1 MESRF
6 RVRCPTL
13 FGALA
18 VISALA
24 SCGFHPNS
32 WTDHVGD
39 RPWDE
44 VVKDAVSVEIGMAA
58 QGEMDHVGDRDF
70 FRFEA
75 TEGEYYEL
83 DITLGTLQD
92 YVLRVFNAVG
102 THLASYHSSAVSRLF
117 WAPST
122 GPYYVPGPYYVK
134 VTSDDT
140 GTYTLTIV
148 TSDFVDDHPDSA
160 DNATPV
166 EIGVATQ
173 GELKYARDSD
183 FFTFEATEGEYYEL
197 DVTLGTLQESVLGVL
212 DADGNWLADYGTST
226 LPRLIWHV
234 PATGTYYVRVASY
247 SKETGTYTLTVSTSD
262 IVDDHPN
269 STDNATPV
277 QIGVATQGELE
288 YEGDRDFFT
297 FEATEGEFYQLDV
310 TLGTLEDSVLYLF
323 DAGIQLADDYGRS
336 EAPRIGWYAPATGT
350 YHVQVASFTTDIGTY
365 ALTVAAL

>member
-6 RVRCPTL
+6 RVRCPRL

-24 SCGFHPNS
+24 SCGFYPPWSEPH
-32 WTDHVGD
+32 D
-39 RPWDE
+39 RHWDK
-44 VVKDAVSVEIGMAA
+44 VVKEAVSVEIGMAA
-58 QGEMDHVGDRDF
+58 QAEMDNVGDRDF

-83 DITLGTLQD
+83 DMTLGTLQD
-92 YVLRVFNAVG
+92 YVLQVFNAVG
-102 THLASYHSSAVSRLF
+102 THLASYHSSAVSQLF

-122 GPYYVPGPYYVK
+122 GPSYVPGPYYVK

-140 GTYTLTIV
+140 GTYTLTIGI
-148 TSDFVDDHPDSA
+148 SDFVDDHPDSA

-212 DADGNWLADYGTST
+212 DADGNWLAGYRTST
-226 LPRLIWHV
+226 LPRLIWQV
-234 PATGTYYVRVASY
+234 PATGAYHVRVGSY
-247 SKETGTYTLTVSTSD
+247 SKGTGTYTLTVSTSD

-269 STDNATPV
+269 SADNATPV
-277 QIGVATQGELE
+277 EIDVATQGELE
-288 YEGDRDFFT
+288 YIGDRDFFT
-297 FEATEGEFYQLDV
+297 FEATEGQFYQLDV
-310 TLGTLEDSVLYLF
+310 TLGTLEDSVLRLS
-323 DAGIQLADDYGRS
+323 DAEDIRLAHDYGRS
-336 EAPRIGWYAPATGT
+336 AAPRIGWYAPATGT
-350 YHVQVASFTTDIGTY
+350 YHVQVTSFTTDIGTY
-365 ALTVAAL
+365 TLTVAAL

>member
-6 RVRCPTL
+6 RVRCRRL

-24 SCGFHPNS
+24 SCGFYPNPWS
-32 WTDHVGD
+32 EPDD

-44 VVKDAVSVEIGMAA
+44 VVKEAVSLEIGMAA
-58 QGEMDHVGDRDF
+58 QGEMDYVGDRDF

-75 TEGEYYEL
+75 TKGEYYEL

-102 THLASYHSSAVSRLF
+102 THLASYHRSAVSRLF

-134 VTSDDT
+134 VTSYDT

-183 FFTFEATEGEYYEL
+183 FFTFEATKGEYYEL
-197 DVTLGTLQESVLGVL
+197 DITLGTLQGSVLGVL
-212 DADGNWLADYGTST
+212 DADGNWLASYHTST

-234 PATGTYYVRVASY
+234 PATGPYYVRVASY
-247 SKETGTYTLTVSTSD
+247 STKTGTYTLTVSTSD

-269 STDNATPV
+269 SADNATPV

-288 YEGDRDFFT
+288 YEGDSDFFT
-297 FEATEGEFYQLDV
+297 FEATEGQFYQLDV
-310 TLGTLEDSVLYLF
+310 TLGTLEDSVLRLV
-323 DAGIQLADDYGRS
+323 DAEDIWLADDYGRS
-336 EAPRIGWYAPATGT
+336 AAPRIGWYAPATGT

-365 ALTVAAL
+365 TITVAAL

>member
-6 RVRCPTL
+6 RVRCPRL

-18 VISALA
+18 VTSALA
-24 SCGFHPNS
+24 SCGFYPSS
-32 WTDHVGD
+32 WTEPD
-39 RPWDE
+39 RPWDK

-58 QGEMDHVGDRDF
+58 QAEMDYVGDSDF

-83 DITLGTLQD
+83 DITLETLQD
-92 YVLRVFNAVG
+92 YVLQVFNAVG
-102 THLASYHSSAVSRLF
+102 THVARYHSSAVSRLF

-140 GTYTLTIV
+140 GTYTLTIAI
-148 TSDFVDDHPDSA
+148 SDFVDDHPDSA

-197 DVTLGTLQESVLGVL
+197 DVTLETLRESVLGIF
-212 DADGNWLADYGTST
+212 DAHGNRLAGYGTSRA
-226 LPRLIWHV
+226 PFVIWRV
-234 PATGTYYVRVASY
+234 PATGTYYVRVGSY
-247 SKETGTYTLTVSTSD
+247 RIETGTYTLTVSTSD
-262 IVDDHPN
+262 TVDDHLN
-269 STDNATPV
+269 SADNATPV
-277 QIGVATQGELE
+277 EL
-288 YEGDRDFFT
+288 
-297 FEATEGEFYQLDV
+297 
-310 TLGTLEDSVLYLF
+310 
-323 DAGIQLADDYGRS
+323 GRQ
-336 EAPRIGWYAPATGT
+336 
-350 YHVQVASFTTDIGTY
+350 HKASWST
-365 ALTVAAL
+365 